1 MPRGANRS
9 GSPVSFFFC
18 EALLVVLFCSAPL
31 TALAEKG
38 WGKIYLEGMEYMDQR
53 QWSMAVQAFDA
64 AITENN
70 KESDKERY
78 YGMRYGPYYPYQQ
91 KGIALFQLGRYED
104 AIEAFKESVR
114 QTATKTSQDYLAR
127 AKTELNSKIASID
140 QRPSNTAGPT
150 TREKELEAKVAALQ
164 QQLSRAEDLKKQLG
178 TAKLALKSRND
189 ELNREKAERSKDQAA
204 LRQQLLGVKTELAQ
218 IQTSTSGDQAARE
231 ALEDELRKK
240 IAQIEQQQ
248 DRLKKREVQ
257 INNEE
262 KQIAQDRSDLEKRK
276 QNLDQ
281 AVADARR
288 SQKDNSALN
297 NELGQ
302 IGVELKRIQQ
312 QAQTAKLESEKYK
325 QESERYKS
333 ENNTLVAQL
342 DKIKAELEKAKAREA
357 QLAEKEAQR
366 LALEM
371 SHRES
376 MLASLDRKR
385 YALVIGNA
393 GYQKSPLRNPKN
405 DAHDIAGALK
415 KLRFDVDLQVNA
427 DRRQMEE
434 AIDRFGER
442 LRKDKKAVGLFYY
455 AGHGVQ
461 ADGKNYLVPLKSN
474 IKYEKD
480 LRYKAVELNYLLD
493 TVAEARNAMNVV
505 ILDACRDNPFEYSL
519 ASRGL
524 PGGGKQKGLAQSNR
538 NITGTLIA
546 YATAPGNVSLDG
558 SGENGIYTKHLLR
571 WLNTPNITIE
581 KIFKETAT
589 AVARETRNQQV
600 PWINSSLLG
609 DDFYLQVKQ

>member
-1 MPRGANRS
+1 MKVKLLIASLLFVLAAGVEAKEVLATLSTRS
-9 GSPVSFFFC
+9 GVEQKYLLNETPNAAASVILFAGGKGVLKLSKSIFGIGIDRKENSFLIRTRKDFARQGFTVAVVDAPSDRQGEGGMLGDFRTSRDHVADIDAVIADLRQRANAPVWLIGTGRGTESAAYVAIHSQQKPDGLVLISSTSVPNKKGVAVTELALDQITIPTFIVAHKQDGCTVTPASGTKEINAGLTNSPRVEVAFFDGGRERGNPCKSESYHGF
-18 EALLVVLFCSAPL
+18 LGIDGKVVERIAAFI
-31 TALAEKG
+31 
-38 WGKIYLEGMEYMDQR
+38 KI
-53 QWSMAVQAFDA
+53 
-64 AITENN
+64 
-70 KESDKERY
+70 
-78 YGMRYGPYYPYQQ
+78 Q
-91 KGIALFQLGRYED
+91 KGIVAERTPKPL
-104 AIEAFKESVR
+104 
-114 QTATKTSQDYLAR
+114 
-127 AKTELNSKIASID
+127 
-140 QRPSNTAGPT
+140 GPT
-150 TREKELEAKVAALQ
+150 QREKELEAKVAAPQ
-164 QQLSRAEDLKKQLG
+164 QQLSHVEDSRKQLD
-178 TAKLALKSRND
+178 TAKLDLKSRSED
-189 ELNREKAERSKDQAA
+189 LNR
-204 LRQQLLGVKTELAQ
+204 
-218 IQTSTSGDQAARE
+218 
-231 ALEDELRKK
+231 
-240 IAQIEQQQ
+240 
-248 DRLKKREVQ
+248 
-257 INNEE
+257 
-262 KQIAQDRSDLEKRK
+262 
-276 QNLDQ
+276 
-281 AVADARR
+281 
-288 SQKDNSALN
+288 DN
-297 NELGQ
+297 
-302 IGVELKRIQQ
+302 
-312 QAQTAKLESEKYK
+312 
-325 QESERYKS
+325 
-333 ENNTLVAQL
+333 
-342 DKIKAELEKAKAREA
+342 AKAREA